1 MKEIYLIDGTCLIYR
16 SFYALPKLKTST
28 GIVTNAIYGFT
39 TTLIKIL
46 KEKKPEYMAIFFDLQ
61 FPTFRHIT
69 FEKYKEKRKP
79 MPDELSG
86 QISKIKEIIKYFGIK
101 YFEKEG
107 YEADDLIASFIEKLK
122 RDDLLFFI
130 LSSDK
135 DVFQLVNKNV
145 FIINPV
151 DYSLID
157 EKFILQKYGVKPEKI
172 VDFIG
177 LVGDSSD
184 NIPGIKGIG
193 EKTATILL
201 SKFNSIEEIYEK
213 IEKIESQ
220 SLKLK
225 LEQNK
230 DIAFLSKRLSI
241 LDKDAFDKINLED
254 IKINCPD
261 IPKLFEIFDLFE
273 FKKLKDVIKE
283 LYPEISDIE
292 TIKEYI
298 GLSTGEIIKYSEILK
313 NLEKYKEV
321 LENKNIKKIGFDL
334 KSKIIELKNKDVRF
348 ENIDFDF
355 SIAQHL
361 TGKTIYNKDIFKLKE
376 EYEKIL
382 NEFNMYELF
391 TEVEM
396 PLIEVLVW
404 METAG
409 IKVDIEYL
417 KQLNEKFNKEIEEI
431 VNKIYSLSGEVFNL
445 NSPSQVGEILFE
457 KLKLPVIKKT
467 KTTYATDIYVLKE
480 LSSLHPLPKYILEY
494 REIHKIKS
502 TYIEGLLNFINKKT
516 GRIHP
521 NYSQISTSTGRL
533 TCSNPNLQN
542 LPVKTQKG
550 GSVRKAFCAEGNNFL
565 ISFDYSQIELRVL
578 AHFSEDPVLID
589 AFEKD
594 KDIHSETADLILV
607 SDSLFSPL
615 NFYELTKEE
624 KRKIA
629 KTINFGIIYGMSPYG
644 LSQELGISVEESSIF
659 IEKYFEKF
667 KKVKQYIENIVK
679 KTEEI
684 GYVETLLKRRR
695 YIPELKSSNKN
706 EREFG
711 KRVAINMPIQ
721 GTASEII
728 KVAMNRIYQVFK
740 NENLKSKLVLQ
751 IHDEL
756 LFEVLPDEEN
766 KVIKIVKEIME
777 NSITLKVPIKVNIRK
792 GKNFLEMEEIND

>member
-1 MKEIYLIDGTCLIYR
+1 MKEIYLIDGSCLIYR

-28 GIVTNAIYGFT
+28 GITTNAIYGFT

-46 KEKKPEYMAIFFDLQ
+46 KEKRPEYMAIFFDLQ
-61 FPTFRHIT
+61 IPTFRHIT
-69 FEKYKEKRKP
+69 FEKYKEKRRP
-79 MPDELSG
+79 MPEELSG
-86 QISKIKEIIKYFGIK
+86 QITKIKEIITYFGIK
-101 YFEKEG
+101 FFEREG
-107 YEADDLIASFIEKLK
+107 YEADDLIASTIEKLK
-122 RDDLLFFI
+122 RDDLAFFI
-130 LSSDK
+130 ISSDK
-135 DVFQLVNKNV
+135 DVLQLVDKNV
-145 FIINPV
+145 FIINPIN
-151 DYSLID
+151 YSLID
-157 EKFILQKYGVKPEKI
+157 EKFILQKYGFKPAKI

-177 LVGDSSD
+177 LAGDSSD

-193 EKTATILL
+193 EKTATFLL
-201 SKFNSIEEIYEK
+201 SKFNSIEEIYEN
-213 IEKIESQ
+213 IEKIESK
-220 SLKLK
+220 SLREK

-230 DIAFLSKRLSI
+230 DIAFLSKKLST
-241 LDKDAFDKINLED
+241 LNKDAFDKINLEEL
-254 IKINCPD
+254 KISRPD
-261 IPKLFEIFDLFE
+261 IPKILEIFDFFE
-273 FKKLKDVIKE
+273 FKKLKEVIKE
-283 LYPEISDIE
+283 ICPEIDNILDIE
-292 TIKEYI
+292 NYI
-298 GLSTGEIIKYSEILK
+298 GFSTGEIIKYNEILE
-313 NLEKYKEV
+313 NLDKYREI

-334 KSKIIELKNKDVRF
+334 KSKIVELKNRGVGF
-348 ENIDFDF
+348 ENIDFDL
-355 SIAQHL
+355 SIAKHL
-361 TGKTIYNKDIFKLKE
+361 TGKIIYDRDIFKLKSK
-376 EYEKIL
+376 YENIL
-382 NEFNMYELF
+382 TELNMYKLF
-391 TEVEM
+391 IEVEM
-396 PLIEVLVW
+396 PLIEVLTW
-404 METAG
+404 LEING

-431 VNKIYSLSGEVFNL
+431 INKIYSLSGEIFNL

-457 KLKLPVIKKT
+457 KLKLPIIKKT
-467 KTTYATDIYVLKE
+467 KTNYATDIYVLKE

-502 TYIEGLLNFINKKT
+502 TYIEGLLDSVNKKT

-542 LPVKTQKG
+542 LPIKTQKG
-550 GSVRKAFCAEGNNFL
+550 GLVRKAFCAEKDNLL

-594 KDIHSETADLILV
+594 KDIHSETAELILG

-615 NFYELTKEE
+615 NFSELTKEE
-624 KRKIA
+624 KRRIA
-629 KTINFGIIYGMSPYG
+629 KTINFGIIYGISPYG
-644 LSQELGISVEESSIF
+644 LSQELGISVEESANF

-667 KKVKQYIENIVK
+667 KRVKLYIESIIK
-679 KTEEI
+679 KAEEN

-721 GTASEII
+721 GTSSEII
-728 KVAMNRIYQVFK
+728 KVAMNRIYQRFK

-766 KVIKIVKEIME
+766 KVIEIVKEIMK
-777 NSITLKVPIKVNIRK
+777 NAIILNVPIKVDIKK
-792 GKNFLEMEEIND
+792 GKNFLEMEEIK